1 MRENFSDI
9 IHFYISTTSLDVFL
23 KCLSNHLKNGFLDH
37 LTVSSEFS
45 LMVDE
50 TTNIADW
57 AELAIFV
64 HYVDSDRH
72 SITEKF
78 VSLLDIEKICEI
90 FKEKEVDVEV
100 EVDVQTLPPPFPAE
114 RGGAHSVVFVYLIPK
129 HKCLNEVDA
138 SIMTVWKL
146 MNYSSVK
153 AAEGQKNL
161 KLLKNG
167 YFTEMHQRVSYLAW
181 NHTLVLQIQLL
192 TIKVNLKS
200 KEYKTSSWNQIACFF
215 YCYLPIFWC
224 ISTGSQCIFR
234 IPLTCHL
241 QNKNTQEMCQDYHKK
256 SWHTSFFT
264 VIFRLPCV
272 FYGPYYRD

>member
-1 MRENFSDI
+1 MAHKKWAVRENFSDI

-45 LMVDE
+45 LMADE

-100 EVDVQTLPPPFPAE
+100 EVDVQTLPPSLPSRKRRCTLCGICLFDSETQMPE
-114 RGGAHSVVFVYLIPK
+114 WSWCIHHDCLETYEVF
-129 HKCLNEVDA
+129 KCEGSRRSKKLEVTEKWLFHRDA
-138 SIMTVWKL
+138 STCLISRMESHISASDTIINNK
-146 MNYSSVK
+146 SEPEIK
-153 AAEGQKNL
+153 G
-161 KLLKNG
+161 
-167 YFTEMHQRVSYLAW
+167 
-181 NHTLVLQIQLL
+181 IQ
-192 TIKVNLKS
+192 
-200 KEYKTSSWNQIACFF
+200 
-215 YCYLPIFWC
+215 
-224 ISTGSQCIFR
+224 
-234 IPLTCHL
+234 
-241 QNKNTQEMCQDYHKK
+241 D
-256 SWHTSFFT
+256 
-264 VIFRLPCV
+264 
-272 FYGPYYRD
+272 